1 MTDFHARER
10 EELHELQAR
19 VVLTMPQRGWS
30 RESYERELALHAERH
45 GRAAQTVTM
54 HPDTAVTLGTTANG
68 ERLLGHEETLL
79 ITSPDYAPER
89 ITLYY

>member
-1 MTDFHARER
+1 
-10 EELHELQAR
+10 
-19 VVLTMPQRGWS
+19 
-30 RESYERELALHAERH
+30 
-45 GRAAQTVTM
+45 M

>member
-45 GRAAQTVTM
+45 GRGADGDDA
-54 HPDTAVTLGTTANG
+54 PRYRRDIGNNCERRASSGSRGNTTDNV
-68 ERLLGHEETLL
+68 
-79 ITSPDYAPER
+79 S
-89 ITLYY
+89 